1 MTEALRPEEARAV
14 TPLTEAELALYRE
27 GLRSAPSLD
36 DMPDPHIPTPGRSL
50 LQITTA
56 EWADRCRRLLA
67 TLDAARPDEA
77 LTGDTM
83 SQADFDALDDAFG
96 AADNEAPAGTNV
108 WFAEIVDDL
117 HRQGYRLA
125 RSIPETRETERESI
139 GPLGPVPEGWH
150 VVRDTGSARLI
161 ERDPE
166 APR

>member
-1 MTEALRPEEARAV
+1 MTEQALRPEEARAV

-77 LTGDTM
+77 LRT
-83 SQADFDALDDAFG
+83 AAKELADAFERYDKSYG
-96 AADNEAPAGTNV
+96 ATVRRPGNWSDVKGRKRVRELAQALTAKLQERGT
-108 WFAEIVDDL
+108 
-117 HRQGYRLA
+117 
-125 RSIPETRETERESI
+125 
-139 GPLGPVPEGWH
+139 
-150 VVRDTGSARLI
+150 
-161 ERDPE
+161 
-166 APR
+166 